1 MRIVSLGASGATGRQ
16 LVTAALN
23 RGHHVVAVVR
33 RPEVLDDLAHS
44 NLSVRQGDVQQPST
58 IASACEGAD
67 GVISTLGFSRGG
79 PWNILSAGARA
90 VLDARPQRVV
100 WMGSF
105 GVGVSRY
112 KGGRLYDLVL
122 RFALKDGF
130 DDKALADQ
138 LIAGPTTT
146 IVHPTVLT
154 NAERDTHPITVTPLD
169 ELPKSWH
176 FIPPRVSRRAVAA
189 AMLDEFAE
197 ARYQGRVIVVSC

>member
-1 MRIVSLGASGATGRQ
+1 
-16 LVTAALN
+16 
-23 RGHHVVAVVR
+23 
-33 RPEVLDDLAHS
+33 
-44 NLSVRQGDVQQPST
+44 
-58 IASACEGAD
+58 
-67 GVISTLGFSRGG
+67 
-79 PWNILSAGARA
+79 
-90 VLDARPQRVV
+90 
-100 WMGSF
+100 MGSF

-146 IVHPTVLT
+146 IVHPTMLT
-154 NAERDTHPITVTPLD
+154 NAERDTHPTTVTPLD

-197 ARYQGRVIVVSC
+197 ARYQGRVVVVS

>member
-23 RGHHVVAVVR
+23 RGHQVVAVVR
-33 RPEVLDDLAHS
+33 RPEALDGLAHS

-58 IASACEGAD
+58 IASAYEGAD

-79 PWNILSAGARA
+79 PWNILSAAARA

-112 KGGRLYDLVL
+112 KGGLYDLVL

-154 NAERDTHPITVTPLD
+154 NAERDTHPTTVTPLD
-169 ELPKSWH
+169 ELSKSWH
-176 FIPPRVSRRAVAA
+176 CIPPRVSRRAVAA

-197 ARYQGRVIVVSC
+197 ARYQGRVVVVS

>member
-16 LVTAALN
+16 LVIAALN

-33 RPEVLDDLAHS
+33 RPEVLDGLAHS

-79 PWNILSAGARA
+79 PSNILSAGARA

-105 GVGVSRY
+105 GGRRLPVQGRAPLRPRSALRPHLIAQQRSQLVPRNSGEKRPLDVQCPLRDHPFTRESQDGLTLVVVPVIFCDAPAPILL
-112 KGGRLYDLVL
+112 KELKLRLY
-122 RFALKDGF
+122 RA
-130 DDKALADQ
+130 Q
-138 LIAGPTTT
+138 LIGSNAG
-146 IVHPTVLT
+146 I
-154 NAERDTHPITVTPLD
+154 
-169 ELPKSWH
+169 
-176 FIPPRVSRRAVAA
+176 
-189 AMLDEFAE
+189 
-197 ARYQGRVIVVSC
+197 Q

>member
-23 RGHHVVAVVR
+23 RGHQVVAVVR
-33 RPEVLDDLAHS
+33 RPEALEGLANS
-44 NLSVRQGDVQQPST
+44 NLSVRQGDIQQPST

-79 PWNILSAGARA
+79 PWNILSAAARA

-112 KGGRLYDLVL
+112 KGGHLYDLVL

-154 NAERDTHPITVTPLD
+154 NAECDTHPTTVIPLD

-197 ARYQGRVIVVSC
+197 ARYQGRVVVVS